1 MKRIAII
8 TLALILQGALVHGQ
22 LVFPGAEGFGA
33 SHRSAYSGS
42 NEPRILIVN
51 SLLDNNEGNEQNGT
65 GTLRWCLTRTY
76 PRIVLFEVGG
86 TIHLESVLDVEHP
99 YLLVAGQSAPSPG
112 IMLTTSTV
120 VVQTHHV
127 LLQHL
132 SFRAGDDP
140 EGSKPES
147 RDCLAL
153 YSGACHDIT
162 VDHCSMLWGVDENFS
177 VWGGG
182 DPVDNITLSNSILA
196 QGLNYSISPDGAHSK
211 GFLIGY
217 GTRQISVLKNFIAH
231 NDDRNPLMQ
240 GGSES
245 ELINNL
251 IYNGVRA
258 VSFSNYPEYVTESS
272 VINNLLV
279 QGYDFTENYVARFN
293 AMHPGSSVYLS
304 GNSGTSNDWDY
315 ILGNSVGSQV
325 RVDEAPV
332 LSGQVQI
339 LSRDQVDT
347 FILKNVGARPWERSA
362 ADQQVLDD
370 YENGV
375 GRIVDCVDAEDVR
388 YNAGTAVTATQ
399 NTITLDETGY
409 FEDRAYEHKSIEI
422 LGGTGAGQRRDV
434 LSYIGG
440 STRRI
445 TVSTDWDIIPDG
457 SSTYTMIVNCG
468 NNAGGWRL
476 LSSSQWTLD
485 IPDDPHGDSNANGYT
500 NLEEWLYAL
509 NPIASYDLKELENRY
524 SIYPNPSGGSFTLEF
539 HNSTGMEAHSL
550 QITSLSGAIVEL
562 LELDHANLGNTLHL
576 DVSHLQN
583 GIYVVGVQYDDR
595 IVSRKLVLL

>member
-1 MKRIAII
+1 MKRIVIFA
-8 TLALILQGALVHGQ
+8 LALILPGILIHAQ

-33 SHRSAYSGS
+33 SHRSAYGGS
-42 NEPRILIVN
+42 VEPRILIVN

-86 TIHLESVLDVEHP
+86 TIRLESVLDVEHP

-112 IMLTTSTV
+112 ILITTSTV
-120 VVQTHHV
+120 VIQTHHV

-132 SFRAGDDP
+132 AFRAGDDP

-258 VSFSNYPEYVTESS
+258 VSFSNYPEYVTEAS

-279 QGYDFTENYVARFN
+279 QGYDFTEDYVARFN
-293 AMHPGSSVYLS
+293 AMHPGSSVYLF
-304 GNSGTSNDWDY
+304 GE
-315 ILGNSVGSQV
+315 LG
-325 RVDEAPV
+325 
-332 LSGQVQI
+332 
-339 LSRDQVDT
+339 
-347 FILKNVGARPWERSA
+347 
-362 ADQQVLDD
+362 
-370 YENGV
+370 
-375 GRIVDCVDAEDVR
+375 
-388 YNAGTAVTATQ
+388 
-399 NTITLDETGY
+399 
-409 FEDRAYEHKSIEI
+409 
-422 LGGTGAGQRRDV
+422 
-434 LSYIGG
+434 
-440 STRRI
+440 
-445 TVSTDWDIIPDG
+445 
-457 SSTYTMIVNCG
+457 
-468 NNAGGWRL
+468 
-476 LSSSQWTLD
+476 
-485 IPDDPHGDSNANGYT
+485 
-500 NLEEWLYAL
+500 
-509 NPIASYDLKELENRY
+509 DL
-524 SIYPNPSGGSFTLEF
+524 
-539 HNSTGMEAHSL
+539 
-550 QITSLSGAIVEL
+550 Q
-562 LELDHANLGNTLHL
+562 
-576 DVSHLQN
+576 
-583 GIYVVGVQYDDR
+583 
-595 IVSRKLVLL
+595 